1 MALLKRFNAGTLSVS
16 IYDNRPEMGISSATD
31 GAKVINELLKEK
43 ATLNIL
49 FAAAPSQNELL
60 EALKDDKSIDW
71 SRINAFHMD
80 EYVDIDPSAPQG
92 FAQFLRTRLFGQLPF
107 KSVNYI
113 DCSADCEVEAKRYA
127 TLLSKHPL
135 DVCFMGVGENGHIA
149 FNDPPVADFEDTVLV
164 KTVELEEH
172 CRQQQVNDGCFEKLS
187 DVPTN
192 AITLTVPTLYSA
204 KEIFC
209 VVPASTKANA
219 VKEMLSGNVSTD
231 CPASILT
238 THPSARLYLDPNS
251 GKHVL

>member
-1 MALLKRFNAGTLSVS
+1 MALLRQYNAGTLSVS
-16 IYDNRPEMGISSATD
+16 IYDNRLVMGETAAAD
-31 GAKVINELLKEK
+31 GAKVINALLKEK
-43 ATLNIL
+43 ETLNVL

-60 EALKDDKSIDW
+60 EALRADKSIDW

-80 EYVDIDPSAPQG
+80 EYVAIHPSAPQG

-113 DCSADCEVEAKRYA
+113 DCSAEGETEAKRYEK
-127 TLLSKHPL
+127 LLGKHPL

-149 FNDPPVADFEDTVLV
+149 FNDPPVADFEDPALV
-164 KTVELEEH
+164 KVVELEDR
-172 CRQQQVNDGCFEKLS
+172 CRQQQVNDGCFAQLS
-187 DVPTN
+187 DVPEY
-192 AITLTVPTLYSA
+192 AITLTVPTLISA

-209 VVPASTKANA
+209 VVPASAKADA
-219 VKEMLSGNVSTD
+219 VKEMLGGDVSTN

-251 GKHVL
+251 GKYVL